1 MTLAPKKPVASLLF
15 NILITRYLTPE
26 THLDLLMRTG
36 HYAEPEPA
44 HNLAG
49 DWSETVMPAPE
60 HFDLDREE
68 ERLHALRAAGLPA
81 GASSAAA

>member
-1 MTLAPKKPVASLLF
+1 MARSTCGSGAHHQEIHMAEKPVASLLF

-26 THLDLLMRTG
+26 THFNILTRNG

-49 DWSETVMPAPE
+49 DWAVTVMPAPE
-60 HFDLDREE
+60 HFDLDNFTDF
-68 ERLHALRAAGLPA
+68 
-81 GASSAAA
+81 